1 MGTAAQLYTQPV
13 NCKLIDGSGE
23 RRPEPRHG
31 RVSRGITSDDFVALE
46 SWCAAPMNDTA
57 CTACCLPAAESSL
70 APWRTPIF
78 CSWAHGCVVC
88 GPGQLRLGVLGKVV
102 DVKSKALLWHSKRS
116 RLNDRA
122 KVAAPPQRPLF
133 VSQNSCRILFAH
145 SANVNRATPLLFF

>member
-1 MGTAAQLYTQPV
+1 
-13 NCKLIDGSGE
+13 
-23 RRPEPRHG
+23 
-31 RVSRGITSDDFVALE
+31 
-46 SWCAAPMNDTA
+46 MNDTA

-70 APWRTPIF
+70 APWRTRIF

-145 SANVNRATPLLFF
+145 SANVNRATPLLFFKYFLGAEQTRSLFLFCGNQVTVAPGQGWCGLVEAQGIAIRRAVPA